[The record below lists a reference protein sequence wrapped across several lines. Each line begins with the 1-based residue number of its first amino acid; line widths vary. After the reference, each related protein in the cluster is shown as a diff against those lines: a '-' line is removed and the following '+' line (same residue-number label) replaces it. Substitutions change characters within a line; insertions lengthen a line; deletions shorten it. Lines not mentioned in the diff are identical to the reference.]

1 MTEKN
6 PANQGV
12 REKGTIKEM
21 KIELHKDKKFTFVEI
36 FSEENTCWS
45 NSLFFFFSLFVIVS
59 YELQT
64 RHVLGSLLCIY

>member
-45 NSLFFFFSLFVIVS
+45 NSLFFFFFTFCYCFL
-59 YELQT
+59 
-64 RHVLGSLLCIY
+64 